1 VSKVIV
7 EELRQLPVS
16 RHQIEIVERKG
27 IGHPDSI
34 CDGIM
39 EAISQAL
46 SGQYLE
52 RFGSILH
59 HNIDKALLVAG
70 QVERTFGG
78 GRVIRPMELIIGDR
92 ATFSA
97 GGARIPVEEICLE
110 TAKTWFRQNLRYVNP
125 ESHVNY
131 RVVLAPGSEELRALF
146 ERREGA
152 LPGSNDTSAAVGYAP
167 LSPTETAVLR
177 MEKHLNSPTF
187 KSMFPETGE
196 DVKVMG
202 FRRQGTLHLTIAMPL
217 LAPLVE
223 SESAYF
229 RKKEEILAE
238 LQGLGLADSFET
250 VTCSLNTLDRRG
262 QGLEGVY
269 LSLLGTS
276 AEDADSGQVGR
287 GNRVNGLIPLSRP
300 ASGEAAAGKNP
311 VSHVGKIY
319 NVFSHHLAA
328 KIYSQM
334 EGLQE
339 VYVWLLGEIGRPVNE
354 PQVAVQLVPEVDK
367 RFHDLSTGV
376 VGIVEREIENLEQFC
391 SDLAQGRFSVY

>member
-1 VSKVIV
+1 MNEVLV

-46 SGQYLE
+46 SRQYLE

-97 GGARIPVEEICLE
+97 GGVQIPVQEICLE
-110 TAKTWFRQNLRYVNP
+110 TAKTWFRQHLRYVDP

-131 RVVLAPGSEELRALF
+131 RVVLAPGSEELRAIF
-146 ERREGA
+146 DRREGT

-167 LSPTETAVLR
+167 LSPTETAVLE

-217 LAPLVE
+217 LAPLVD

-238 LQGLGLADSFET
+238 LHGLKIADSFEAM
-250 VTCSLNTLDRRG
+250 TCSLNTLDRQG
-262 QGLEGVY
+262 HGLEGVY

-319 NVFSHHLAA
+319 NVFSHYLAA
-328 KIYSQM
+328 KIHDRID
-334 EGLQE
+334 GLQE

-354 PQVAVQLVPEVDK
+354 PQVAVQLVLDEGRD
-367 RFHDLSTGV
+367 F
-376 VGIVEREIENLEQFC
+376 
-391 SDLAQGRFSVY
+391 QGLTADVI